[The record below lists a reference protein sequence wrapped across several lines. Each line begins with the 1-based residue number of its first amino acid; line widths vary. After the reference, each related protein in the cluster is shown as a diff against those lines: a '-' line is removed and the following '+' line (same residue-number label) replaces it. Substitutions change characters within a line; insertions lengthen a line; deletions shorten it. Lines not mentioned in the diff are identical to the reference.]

1 MTFRIEEKLL
11 IIPENKFLFFKW
23 LKENNAKKLFSDRVV
38 SSTYF
43 DNDKLSMFCDTEEG
57 IVPRKKLR
65 LRSYSLKPHATTKTY
80 LETKITSAEGRY
92 KISNPTTYAKK
103 YLKYGI
109 FDKDYGACFPKIR
122 ITYLRSYYS
131 IKNVRLTFDR
141 NINYRKVDIW
151 NLGII
156 FFILL
161 SKGEML
167 ETIKFL
173 QPTIIKKYILEN
185 EYEFLQYSLNEYPEQ
200 RLEASELIELEYLK

>member
-43 DNDKLSMFCDTEEG
+43 DNDKLSMFCDSEEG

-109 FDKDYGACFPKIR
+109 FDKDYGVCFPKIR

-141 NINYRKVDIW
+141 NINYRKILSSIQSSAFKKD
-151 NLGII
+151 N
-156 FFILL
+156 FFSVEIKSLKL
-161 SKGEML
+161 SL
-167 ETIKFL
+167 NN
-173 QPTIIKKYILEN
+173 QILEN
-185 EYEFLQYSLNEYPEQ
+185 FPFSRTRFSKYC
-200 RLEASELIELEYLK
+200 RGI